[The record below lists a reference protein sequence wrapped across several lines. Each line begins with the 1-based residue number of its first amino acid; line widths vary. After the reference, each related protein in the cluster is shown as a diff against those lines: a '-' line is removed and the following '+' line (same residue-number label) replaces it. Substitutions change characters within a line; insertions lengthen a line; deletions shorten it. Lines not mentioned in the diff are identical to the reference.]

1 MHADHWARSTN
12 HDLTDFFSVIKI
24 RLIKST
30 SIDIYASICNEVHV
44 EFNGKSLLKC
54 QCNLTRNKYG
64 KIIHPSKAGTRTHDL
79 FEHESLPITTRRG
92 HRFVHTDETLFRNWS
107 GLTSKDQ

>member
-64 KIIHPSKAGTRTHDL
+64 KIIHPSNKCPIHVLLRANLRYFENKVSYLEGAVKNFKL
-79 FEHESLPITTRRG
+79 F
-92 HRFVHTDETLFRNWS
+92 F
-107 GLTSKDQ
+107 